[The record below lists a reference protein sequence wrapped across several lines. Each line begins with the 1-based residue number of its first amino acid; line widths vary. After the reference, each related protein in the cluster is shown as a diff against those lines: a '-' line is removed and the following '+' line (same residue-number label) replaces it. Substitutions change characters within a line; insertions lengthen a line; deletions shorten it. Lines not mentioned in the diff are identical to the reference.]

1 MGTCATTASNAGGY
15 IIGVSCTLGVG
26 THTAN
31 FALTVTVPSVFDYA
45 VVWIPTRDV
54 VVVGGCTPPS
64 VVATLSSGSAVPVDC
79 TVSVPSAAGL
89 SASPLTFSTTPAA
102 APGASTPVTVTT
114 TSATPASPA
123 GGYII
128 GVSCTLGVGTH
139 TANFALTVTV
149 PVVLDNTS
157 TSLSLSANGC
167 AVGSCSITVTAAV
180 TDTTT
185 ASNTPTGT
193 VT

>member
-54 VVVGGCTPPS
+54 VVVGGCTPPI

-102 APGASTPVTVTT
+102 APGARSEERRVGNECS
-114 TSATPASPA
+114 SACSA
-123 GGYII
+123 GGYNIN
-128 GVSCTLGVGTH
+128 VSCTLGVGTH

-149 PVVLDNTS
+149 PSVFV
-157 TSLSLSANGC
+157 
-167 AVGSCSITVTAAV
+167 
-180 TDTTT
+180 
-185 ASNTPTGT
+185 
-193 VT
+193 